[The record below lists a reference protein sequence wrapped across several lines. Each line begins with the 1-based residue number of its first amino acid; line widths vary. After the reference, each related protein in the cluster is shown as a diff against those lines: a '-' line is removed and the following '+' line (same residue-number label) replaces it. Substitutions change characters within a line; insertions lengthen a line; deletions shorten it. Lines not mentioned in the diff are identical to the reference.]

1 MKRLN
6 YLLFLPLILL
16 ASCGGGKKADTK
28 APEVPKTDSIKSI
41 PVAVLAV
48 QPIDFHGYVDVQS
61 QIVGDENILATPKAP
76 GTVSNILVQV
86 GQHVSSGQV
95 LATLDAAVVNQQ
107 IEAMQPQ
114 LDLYKSVYEKQ
125 QALWKQNIGTEVQ
138 LMQAKAQYEAT
149 QKQIESMKTQR
160 DFYRIVSPINGIVD
174 AVNLK
179 VGEMAAPGMNG
190 IRVVSYDKLKAE
202 ASLGENYLGKVKQG
216 DPVILVLSDEND
228 SIKTTLTYVSQ
239 AIDPV
244 SRAFTVL
251 VRLGNNNKL
260 HPNMACEMKI
270 GNYENPHAL
279 VVPVSVIQKT
289 QEGTMLY
296 IASGGKAKSV
306 MVTTGRN
313 SNGQVEILSGLN
325 EGDQVIVKGYEG
337 IDNGQTISIQ

>member
-6 YLLFLPLILL
+6 YLLFLPLIVL
-16 ASCGGGKKADTK
+16 ASCGGGKNDKK
-28 APEVPKTDSIKSI
+28 APEAAPKADSVKSI
-41 PVAVLAV
+41 PVAVMTV
-48 QPIDFHGYVDVQS
+48 QPVDFHGYVDVQS

-86 GQHVSSGQV
+86 GQHVNNGQV

-138 LMQAKAQYEAT
+138 LMQSKAQYEAT

-160 DFYRIVSPINGIVD
+160 DFYRIVSPISGIVD
-174 AVNLK
+174 AINIK
-179 VGEMAAPGMNG
+179 VGEIASPGMSG
-190 IRVVSYDKLKAE
+190 IKVVSYDKLKAE

-239 AIDPV
+239 AIDPT

-251 VRLGNNNKL
+251 VRLGNNSKL

-296 IASGGKAKSV
+296 VASGGKAKSV
-306 MVTTGRN
+306 MVTVGRN

-337 IDNGQTISIQ
+337 IDNGQPISIQ